1 VTSKLFDFAAD
12 CLQQHSSLDRLE
24 ARGTLRIA
32 LKIVGL
38 DVKRLSGEQLAVV
51 FEQVLPG
58 ELENRGIEGARAICA
73 TVMKEVS
80 RASDLAGDE
89 ETDDADAIFRRL
101 GRDS

>member
-12 CLQQHSSLDRLE
+12 CLERHSTLDRLE

-38 DVKRLSGEQLAVV
+38 DVKRLTGEQMAVI

-58 ELENRGIEGARAICA
+58 ELEKRGIEDARAICS
-73 TVMKEVS
+73 TVMKDVA
-80 RASDLAGDE
+80 RAPELAAADAS
-89 ETDDADAIFRRL
+89 DDADAIFRRL